1 MKILKQEYRKK
12 IRLERELLSNE
23 ILLEKSLKL
32 WKKLLNLNEIKEAK
46 TIMSYMNF
54 GKELRT
60 DLLNIELKKIGK
72 IVLLPKIE
80 KNGELSA
87 RVDNGNYTT
96 GVFGIKEPSGD
107 IFTKKIDIIITP
119 GNAFDILG
127 NRIGYG
133 KGYYDKFLKNH
144 KNSLKIAP
152 ILEFQLFDTLPFE
165 EFDEKIDIILTENNT
180 YWIK

>member
-1 MKILKQEYRKK
+1 MKTLKQEYRENIK
-12 IRLERELLSNE
+12 LEREVLSDIALLD
-23 ILLEKSLKL
+23 KSLKL
-32 WKKLLNLNEIKEAK
+32 WEKLLNLTEIKTAK

-72 IVLLPKIE
+72 TLLLPKIE
-80 KNGELSA
+80 KNGEISA
-87 RVDNGNYTT
+87 RKDNENYTIGT
-96 GVFGIKEPSGD
+96 FGIKEPSGE
-107 IFTKKIDIIITP
+107 IFKEKIDVIIMP
-119 GNAFDILG
+119 GVAFDKFG

-152 ILEFQLFDTLPFE
+152 ILNFQLFESLPNE
-165 EFDEKIDIILTENNT
+165 EFDEKVDIILTENEI
-180 YWIK
+180 YQVK